1 VLARGVNLAYA
12 LRAQQNE
19 HPSSYVSRAF
29 LSAFAN
35 RRRSPRALLLVV
47 PGMLVAMLL
56 ASAGTAAAHH
66 PIEANGYA
74 RPSDPR
80 PPKSQPIGYD
90 VSYPQCGGS
99 LPKNVAFGIVGV
111 NRGIVF
117 SANPCLGAGNV
128 ASELAWAGRDAELYA
143 NTGNPGP
150 ELSSRWPIG
159 QATPRVCAAAHP
171 DTADCAYDYG
181 WNAAADSYAT
191 AVKAYISV
199 GWAEPGA
206 TRTPV
211 ANHWWLDVESA
222 NSWRAETSLNVA
234 ALQGGADYLA
244 SVGAASVGF
253 YSAPF
258 MWADIVG
265 STSAFAEYQ
274 SWVAGA
280 STLQGAQSRCAG
292 DGFTGGG
299 VALTQYF
306 AKGFDADYRC

>member
-1 VLARGVNLAYA
+1 MPGV
-12 LRAQQNE
+12 
-19 HPSSYVSRAF
+19 
-29 LSAFAN
+29 
-35 RRRSPRALLLVV
+35 VV
-47 PGMLVAMLL
+47 VMLL

-66 PIEANGYA
+66 PIDSAAYA
-74 RPSDPR
+74 RPSNQR

-90 VSYPQCGGS
+90 VSYPQCGGP
-99 LPKNVAFGIVGV
+99 LPRNVAFGIVGV

-117 SANPCLGAGNV
+117 SANPCLGAGNG

-150 ELSSRWPIG
+150 DLSSHWPIG
-159 QATPRVCAAAHP
+159 QATPRVCSADHP

-191 AVKAYISV
+191 AVKAYISL

-211 ANHWWLDVESA
+211 ANQWWLDVESA
-222 NSWRAETSLNVA
+222 NSWRADDSLNVA
-234 ALQGGADYLA
+234 ALQGGVEYLA
-244 SVGAASVGF
+244 SRGAASVGF

-265 STSAFAEYQ
+265 STSAFAEYP

-280 STLQGAQSRCAG
+280 GTLQGARRRCAG

-306 AKGFDADYRC
+306 AYGFDADYRC

>member
-1 VLARGVNLAYA
+1 MTVL
-12 LRAQQNE
+12 
-19 HPSSYVSRAF
+19 
-29 LSAFAN
+29 
-35 RRRSPRALLLVV
+35 
-47 PGMLVAMLL
+47 MLL
-56 ASAGTAAAHH
+56 ASAGTAAAHR
-66 PIEANGYA
+66 PTDAYA
-74 RPSDPR
+74 RPSSQI
-80 PPKSQPIGYD
+80 PPGPQPIGYD
-90 VSYPQCGGS
+90 ISYPQCDGRF
-99 LPKNVAFGIVGV
+99 PRNVAFGIVGV

-117 SANPCLGAGNV
+117 SANPCLGAGDGP
-128 ASELAWAGRDAELYA
+128 SELAWAGPSAELYA

-150 ELSSRWPIG
+150 ELSSRWPVG
-159 QATPRVCAAAHP
+159 QTTPRTCAADDP

-191 AVKAYISV
+191 AVKAYISL
-199 GWAEPGA
+199 GWAQPAA

-211 ANHWWLDVESA
+211 ANHWWLDVETA
-222 NSWRAETSLNVA
+222 NSWRADASLNVA

-265 STSAFAEYQ
+265 GTTAFAEHP

-299 VALTQYF
+299 VELAQYF
-306 AKGFDADYRC
+306 AHGFDANYRC